1 VGFVRCGYGAWQ
13 PVLTTVSAGDLAHCR
28 TLRGFI
34 VSNSGSGDMALSQA
48 LPFIDAFV
56 KTVAEARANREML
69 TLTRKIASTV
79 VHIPARCS
87 NCGACS

>member
-1 VGFVRCGYGAWQ
+1 
-13 PVLTTVSAGDLAHCR
+13 
-28 TLRGFI
+28 
-34 VSNSGSGDMALSQA
+34 MALSQA

-56 KTVAEARANREML
+56 KTVAEARANRETP

-87 NCGACS
+87 NCGACSWNTETGIRRCGSCERITPTYPTSHARQPLAC